1 MSTTSPDLLPDSRAR
16 EAKDRLY
23 TPTGAW
29 IPFFCANCGK
39 ECGRCPEEN
48 MTFLF
53 YLCPKCFETHGP
65 ITATMAV
72 PDKIFFDRIAGEQQE
87 AHGRAL
93 THAEL
98 VQVVQE
104 DSSPLATLLKE
115 AK

>member
-1 MSTTSPDLLPDSRAR
+1 MDILPDSRAKETKAR
-16 EAKDRLY
+16 VY
-23 TPTGAW
+23 TPAGAW

-39 ECGRCPEEN
+39 ECGSCPEQN

-53 YLCPKCFETHGP
+53 YLCPKCFETHGE
-65 ITATMAV
+65 IAGTMTV
-72 PDKIFFDRIAGEQQE
+72 PDKVFFDRISQEQQE
-87 AHGRAL
+87 AYGRVL

-98 VQVVQE
+98 VQVVQD